1 MRSFVLTLL
10 AILVFGVADIFAQTA
25 LKGNVKDA
33 DTGSPLSGVVVR
45 VAGSNLVATTD
56 ANGDYMFEGL
66 SSGKYVFEYILP
78 GYQAFGL
85 ECEVV
90 ENSKLPEVTMK
101 RAQSDEGQSQSLG
114 EVTISTDD
122 LESESKDQAVSSL
135 LQSSQD
141 AFNSAASFSFSPARF
156 QIRGYDSDYTLLYMN
171 WVPVN
176 DPESG
181 FAGWSSWGGLN
192 DVSRNR
198 ESSNGLAPSD
208 FSFGGLGGATLID
221 SRASQ
226 QRKGTRISYAAT
238 NRTYTNRIMFTHS
251 TGMMENGVAFTISG
265 SRRWAEEGYVDGTN
279 YDSWA
284 YFIGIEKKFNDRH
297 SVAFTTYNA
306 PTKRGMQGVATEEAN
321 KLAGTNFYNPNWGY
335 QNGEKRNAKVRF
347 QQEPTMILNH
357 IWNINPDLKLTS
369 TVGFSFGTYQTT
381 ALNWYDAQDPR
392 PDYYRKMPSYW
403 YTSDPSVVA
412 ELTDAFKNDVNVR
425 QINWDYLYQTNYNS
439 IDTSGLLRSKYIVE
453 NRITDSRQFT
463 FSSIAN
469 WNVSSLLKVNAGI
482 DASIYKGRNYK
493 EIDDLLGGEFWLDVD
508 QFMERDFGF
517 GSSVSQ
523 SDLDNPNRRVKEG
536 DVYGYDYT
544 SNVNNGNLWAVAN
557 YIQNRFEYYFGANV
571 SYTEFWRT
579 GDMRNGHYPDNS
591 KGDSKKQRFDNYG
604 VKGGATWKIS
614 GRNYLDANVAYLTRA
629 PFFRNAYISP
639 RTSNFI
645 IPGLTS
651 EKIMSAD
658 LNYNLRTPYIKARI
672 TAYYTKFMDQTE
684 QKSFYLESENT
695 FVNYTILNID
705 KAHKGFELGGDFK
718 VSPTITVNAAAAF
731 GAYQY
736 VSRPTVTITKDN
748 TGAIVANNKTIYVKN
763 FYIPSTPQTAATLGF
778 RYASPKYWFFGAT
791 ASYFDDIY
799 IDFNPEIRTSEMLLG
814 LEPNDPTREL
824 LTKQKSLPS
833 QFLLDANVGKSWR
846 VKEYYIN
853 VNFQVAN
860 ILDNTDFKTG
870 GYEQLRYALSNN
882 TPNLFTPKYF
892 YAYGRTY
899 YLTVGL
905 RF

>member
-1 MRSFVLTLL
+1 
-10 AILVFGVADIFAQTA
+10 
-25 LKGNVKDA
+25 
-33 DTGSPLSGVVVR
+33 
-45 VAGSNLVATTD
+45 
-56 ANGDYMFEGL
+56 
-66 SSGKYVFEYILP
+66 
-78 GYQAFGL
+78 
-85 ECEVV
+85 
-90 ENSKLPEVTMK
+90 
-101 RAQSDEGQSQSLG
+101 
-114 EVTISTDD
+114 
-122 LESESKDQAVSSL
+122 
-135 LQSSQD
+135 
-141 AFNSAASFSFSPARF
+141 
-156 QIRGYDSDYTLLYMN
+156 
-171 WVPVN
+171 
-176 DPESG
+176 
-181 FAGWSSWGGLN
+181 
-192 DVSRNR
+192 
-198 ESSNGLAPSD
+198 
-208 FSFGGLGGATLID
+208 
-221 SRASQ
+221 
-226 QRKGTRISYAAT
+226 
-238 NRTYTNRIMFTHS
+238 
-251 TGMMENGVAFTISG
+251 
-265 SRRWAEEGYVDGTN
+265 
-279 YDSWA
+279 
-284 YFIGIEKKFNDRH
+284 
-297 SVAFTTYNA
+297 
-306 PTKRGMQGVATEEAN
+306 
-321 KLAGTNFYNPNWGY
+321 
-335 QNGEKRNAKVRF
+335 
-347 QQEPTMILNH
+347 MILNH